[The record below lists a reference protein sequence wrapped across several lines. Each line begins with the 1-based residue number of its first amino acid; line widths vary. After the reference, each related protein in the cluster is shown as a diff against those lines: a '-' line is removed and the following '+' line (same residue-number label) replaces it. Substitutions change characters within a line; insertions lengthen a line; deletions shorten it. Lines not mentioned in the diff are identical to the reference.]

1 MNPMSESRS
10 RASLSR
16 DLVVTVAMRALD
28 RDGPERFTMRG
39 LGREL
44 GADPMAVY
52 HYFPSKAELFD
63 GILDALYERIALP
76 DPLPARGL
84 DALRALAHAVYDAGR
99 LHPRLLP
106 IMATRPIGSP
116 EVFRQIEAVAARLVA
131 DGARASDALAMI
143 NMAVFFT
150 TGTLLAE
157 VGEPV
162 GGDERDVMGGLAGVD
177 PADFPALMAA
187 VAQRGDVDDTD
198 LFQIG
203 LDALIFGLRER
214 YGLSSIG

>member
-1 MNPMSESRS
+1 MTESRS

-16 DLVVTVAMRALD
+16 DLVVTVALRALD
-28 RDGPERFTMRG
+28 RDGPDKFTMRG

-63 GILDALYERIALP
+63 GVLDALYEEIVLP
-76 DPLPARGL
+76 HPLPARGTE
-84 DALRALAHAVYDAGR
+84 ALTALAQAVYNVGR
-99 LHPRLLP
+99 VHARILP
-106 IMATRPIGSP
+106 IMATRPIGSV
-116 EVFRQIEAVAARLVA
+116 EVFRQIEEVAQRLVA
-131 DGARASDALAMI
+131 DGARAPEALAMI

-162 GGDERDVMGGLAGVD
+162 GGDERDVMGALGAVD
-177 PADFPALMAA
+177 PADFPTLVGALAH
-187 VAQRGDVDDTD
+187 
-198 LFQIG
+198 LS
-203 LDALIFGLRER
+203 LIH
-214 YGLSSIG
+214 I

>member
-1 MNPMSESRS
+1 MTASRS

-28 RDGPERFTMRG
+28 RDGPDKFTMRG

-63 GILDALYERIALP
+63 GVLDALYEQIALP
-76 DPLPARGL
+76 DPLPARGI
-84 DALRALAHAVYDAGR
+84 DALRAFAHAVYQTGR
-99 LHPRLLP
+99 AHPRILP
-106 IMATRPIGSP
+106 IMATRPIGSL
-116 EVFRQIEAVAARLVA
+116 EVFRQIEAVAGRLVA
-131 DGARASDALAMI
+131 DGASASDALAMI
-143 NMAVFFT
+143 NATVFLT
-150 TGTLLAE
+150 MGTLLAE

-162 GGDERDVMGGLAGVD
+162 GGDERDVMGALAGID
-177 PADFPALMAA
+177 PADFPTLMGA
-187 VAQRGDVDDTD
+187 VTRREHVDGPD

-203 LDALIFGLRER
+203 LDALLAGLRER
-214 YGLSSIG
+214 YGLA